1 MTVSKGLMMKNMIYN
16 DMEFAIEKASRGW
29 DISRKLP
36 GGEYAFVAAS
46 LFENL
51 PNEEVEKQ
59 FQLLVRTIYPVGVKI
74 VGPDVSHPYRVGD
87 LRIVGPDV
95 AHPNFV
101 YWNKNR
107 SSFTQ

>member
-1 MTVSKGLMMKNMIYN
+1 MKNMIYN
-16 DMEFAIEKASRGW
+16 DMEFTIDKANRGW

-36 GGEYAFVAAS
+36 SGEYAYVGAA
-46 LFENL
+46 LFEDL
-51 PNEEVEKQ
+51 PDEAAETQVE
-59 FQLLVRTIYPVGVKI
+59 LLVRTIFPVGVKI
-74 VGPDVSHPYRVGD
+74 VGPDVTHPNRVGD

-101 YWNKNR
+101 YWKKDS